1 MRPALPR
8 YVQPVRAKGSTYL
21 YFRRHGQRWRLPD
34 DPASPEFQKAYL
46 ERLGSTNADA
56 PPRRVGEGSVAA
68 MIRDYRASDEF
79 LALKPKTQ
87 RDYGRML
94 DVFAAIDHHPAEAI
108 RRRHIRELR
117 KGLAGKARTQK
128 LFTQVASALFNF
140 GIDNDHCSLNPAARM
155 KRIGKA
161 KAYKAWTDAQ
171 CATFEKSKPR
181 RHLLTAYML
190 GRYSGQRRG
199 DVLKMARTTYDG
211 TSIEV
216 RQAKTEHH
224 ADGDETLC
232 IPVHKRLKAYLDE
245 LPKNSLLFVV
255 DEDGLP
261 VEETTFSKEF
271 RDALDAADLDELHFH
286 GLRKTAGR
294 ALAEAGCSA
303 HEIQSITG
311 HKTLQMVEH
320 YTRAARQK
328 RLASSAMAKLE
339 KESDK

>member
-1 MRPALPR
+1 MRPAIPR
-8 YVQPVRAKGSTYL
+8 YVQPIRAKGSTYL
-21 YFRRHGQRWRLPD
+21 YFRRHGRRWRLPD

-46 ERLGSTNADA
+46 KLLGSANADP
-56 PPRRVGEGSVAA
+56 PPRRVGEGTVAA

-94 DVFAAIDHHPAEAI
+94 DVFAAIDHHPADAI

-117 KGLAGKARTQK
+117 KRLAGKERTQK

-140 GIDNDHCSLNPAARM
+140 GIDNDYCSLNPAARM
-155 KRIGKA
+155 KRLGKA
-161 KAYKAWTDAQ
+161 KAYKTWTDAQ
-171 CATFEKSKPR
+171 CEAFEKSNPP

-190 GRYSGQRRG
+190 GRYTGQRRG
-199 DVLKMARTTYDG
+199 DVLKMARTAYDG

-216 RQAKTEHH
+216 RQAKTEQHNES
-224 ADGDETLC
+224 DETLC

-245 LPKNSLLFVV
+245 LPKDSLLFVI

-261 VEETTFSKEF
+261 IDETAFSKEF
-271 RDALDAADLDELHFH
+271 REALDAADLDDLHFH
-286 GLRKTAGR
+286 GLRKTSGR

-311 HKTLQMVEH
+311 HKTLQMIEL
-320 YTRAARQK
+320 YTKAARQK

-339 KESDK
+339 STDE